1 MEYYKQ
7 GKTEDFVK
15 LLEAA
20 RIDGNL
26 DYRDHEKDQMTCLD
40 TLAAYYVQQARKEK
54 NKDAKKEL
62 ITQATLLYTMADK
75 IIMYDQVRE
84 KTFAQMVDGGNM
96 VLRPGYEPLLLF
108 AFSEPFVGQSLFLS
122 AGRRQDGPG

>member
-1 MEYYKQ
+1 M
-7 GKTEDFVK
+7 K

-54 NKDAKKEL
+54 NKDNKKEL

-75 IIMYDQVRE
+75 IIMYDQV
-84 KTFAQMVDGGNM
+84 KTICVKIH
-96 VLRPGYEPLLLF
+96 VCTSLIILLTWIL
-108 AFSEPFVGQSLFLS
+108 
-122 AGRRQDGPG
+122 

>member
-1 MEYYKQ
+1 MQMPYVVSWHHAYMHNFNPLLIPSSLQLEYYKQ

-54 NKDAKKEL
+54 NKDVKKEL

-75 IIMYDQVRE
+75 IIMYDQVR
-84 KTFAQMVDGGNM
+84 KLA
-96 VLRPGYEPLLLF
+96 
-108 AFSEPFVGQSLFLS
+108 
-122 AGRRQDGPG
+122 AGAEVNWG

>member
-1 MEYYKQ
+1 MGLSIKIMYVLQLEYYKQ

-54 NKDAKKEL
+54 NKDNKKEL

-75 IIMYDQVRE
+75 IIMYDQVKRICV
-84 KTFAQMVDGGNM
+84 KSMFVKFLMI
-96 VLRPGYEPLLLF
+96 LF
-108 AFSEPFVGQSLFLS
+108 SLISTYFLCEFKKFF
-122 AGRRQDGPG
+122 

>member
-1 MEYYKQ
+1 M
-7 GKTEDFVK
+7 K

-54 NKDAKKEL
+54 NKDNKKEL

-75 IIMYDQVRE
+75 IIMYDQV
-84 KTFAQMVDGGNM
+84 KTKV
-96 VLRPGYEPLLLF
+96 
-108 AFSEPFVGQSLFLS
+108 SLKIHIFKLPS
-122 AGRRQDGPG
+122 DCKENKYWFTKGKIETA

>member
-1 MEYYKQ
+1 MELSIKIMYVLQLEYYKQ

-54 NKDAKKEL
+54 NKDNKKEL

-75 IIMYDQVRE
+75 IIMYDQV
-84 KTFAQMVDGGNM
+84 KGICVKSLM
-96 VLRPGYEPLLLF
+96 VLFLLNF
-108 AFSEPFVGQSLFLS
+108 NIFSVCIQKVLLKKANTDSL
-122 AGRRQDGPG
+122 